1 MRDLKTRRDSRVS
14 LFVPFC
20 ITLIGIFQL
29 SHRHTRDMRRSRPYG
44 RNVRSLGV
52 CGRERE
58 RASEQANERARPYS
72 DDKRARS
79 RSRCIGAMQRDDD
92 LNEAG
97 KGIGNGVEKSL
108 IPQTWAFLD
117 KLPDFFPPFLS
128 PFLSVSLSLFLS
140 LSFFLSSCLPAYP

>member
-1 MRDLKTRRDSRVS
+1 MRDLKTRRYSRVS

-20 ITLIGIFQL
+20 VTLIGIFQL

-58 RASEQANERARPYS
+58 RASEQAYERARPYS

-92 LNEAG
+92 LQRSWEGDRKRCRKRSNPIDLG
-97 KGIGNGVEKSL
+97 FSR
-108 IPQTWAFLD
+108 QTTG
-117 KLPDFFPPFLS
+117 FFPPFLS
-128 PFLSVSLSLFLS
+128 PSLSVSLFLFLFLS
-140 LSFFLSSCLPAYP
+140 LSPVLFI